1 MDKEKIVKYLR
12 EKGEKFEMD
21 FPMKFFTSMKVGGPA
36 DVVYYPTSVE
46 DLVEFLKTFKEY
58 KNRFYI
64 LGEGTNVI
72 VRDGGIRGVVISLKN
87 LRGMEVKKANKNF
100 TIKIIAGEPLPALV
114 KKGMEL
120 GFRGVEKLAG
130 IPGTVGG
137 AVAGNAGL
145 DKKGISEFV
154 KGIRIVTFSGRNK
167 VFSKEDL
174 SFSYR
179 MLKMPVT
186 GIIVEVTM
194 EFTAS
199 NPEKVKEKVIQKIK
213 SKSEVQPLNIASAG
227 SIFKNPPGR
236 KAWKL
241 IEDAGLRGL
250 RLRGARVS
258 EKHANFIVNEKNAT
272 ARDIETL
279 VDLIKLRVK
288 KVFGIELEEEIK
300 FIGVRL

>member
-1 MDKEKIVKYLR
+1 MDKGKIVKYLR
-12 EKGEKFEMD
+12 ERGESFEMD
-21 FPMKFFTSMKVGGPA
+21 FPMKLFTSIKVGGPA
-36 DVVYYPTSVE
+36 DVVYYPASVE
-46 DLVEFLKTFKEY
+46 NLVEFLRTFKEY

-72 VRDGGIRGVVISLKN
+72 IRDGGIRGVVISLRN
-87 LRGMEVKKANKNF
+87 LRGMEVEKEEKIF
-100 TIKIIAGEPLPALV
+100 TVKVFAGEPLPALV
-114 KKGMEL
+114 KKGMEF
-120 GFRGVEKLAG
+120 GFKGVEKLAG

-145 DKKGISEFV
+145 DKKGIGEFV
-154 KGIRIVTFSGRNK
+154 KEVRIVTFSGRNK
-167 VFSKEDL
+167 FFSKEDL
-174 SFSYR
+174 NFSYR
-179 MLKMPVT
+179 ALKMPLS

-194 EFTAS
+194 EFIAS
-199 NPEKVKEKVIQKIK
+199 NPEKVQEKVIEKVK
-213 SKSEVQPLNIASAG
+213 RKSETQPLNMPSAG
-227 SIFKNPPGR
+227 SVFKNPPGR

-241 IEDAGLRGL
+241 IDDAGLRGL

-300 FIGVRL
+300 FIGVKL